1 VVPGHSSWRSSLA
14 QAGGGALLEHSI
26 HAADILCWLF
36 GPARQAHAITRSLY
50 GYDVEDVAAL
60 SIEHES
66 GVVGTLLTVFN
77 GVRGREMRRLEV
89 FFELGAVEVTT
100 DFIVG
105 APEDSYLVQRPDEA
119 AEHLDLDAAR
129 DAHFA
134 RLGIERRDFLFYTY
148 ASDRAWVHAVQGKEP
163 AWPGFGDALL
173 AHALVE
179 QAYQSAS

>member
-1 VVPGHSSWRSSLA
+1 V
-14 QAGGGALLEHSI
+14 
-26 HAADILCWLF
+26 F
-36 GPARQAHAITRSLY
+36 

-77 GVRGREMRRLEV
+77 GVRGREERRIEV
-89 FFELGAVEVTT
+89 FFERGAIEVTT

-105 APEDSYLVQRPDEA
+105 ADEDSYLVQRPDLPPERA
-119 AEHLDLDAAR
+119 DLDALR
-129 DAHFA
+129 TSHFA

-148 ASDRAWVHAVQGKEP
+148 PADRSWVRAVRRQEEASPSFD
-163 AWPGFGDALL
+163 DALV

-179 QAYQSAS
+179 AAYRST